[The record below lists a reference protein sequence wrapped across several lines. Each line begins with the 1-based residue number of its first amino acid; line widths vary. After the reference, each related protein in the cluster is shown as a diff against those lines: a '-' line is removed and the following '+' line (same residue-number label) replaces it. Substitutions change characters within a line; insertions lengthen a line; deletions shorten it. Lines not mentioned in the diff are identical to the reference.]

1 MALWTNGKVVE
12 IKHWNDRLH
21 SLRVDADIEPFE
33 AGQFIKLGL
42 EIGGETGGEIVGRP
56 YSIVNPPQQ
65 RPLDFYFIT
74 VPGGPLTQ
82 RLQVMQPDDEIM
94 IAPRAAGFLVLS
106 EVPQAKHLCM
116 ISTGTGIGPFL
127 SIIRSE
133 APWNRFERVILVH
146 AVRTVSEL
154 NYREEIEQVAA
165 AHPQQF
171 SYIPFV
177 SREACDFALSGRVP
191 QAILEG
197 TLEQR
202 ADIKLNAVDSQV
214 MLCGNPQM
222 VEDVMAV
229 LLARGMKKNKRRDPG
244 QLSVENYW

>member
-1 MALWTNGKVVE
+1 MALWVKGKVVE
-12 IKHWNDRLH
+12 NKQWSDRLH

-42 EIGGETGGEIVGRP
+42 EINGETVGRP

-74 VPGGPLTQ
+74 VPDGQLTQ
-82 RLQVMQPDDEIM
+82 RIQSLRPGDEVLV
-94 IAPRAAGFLVLS
+94 APRAAGFLVLS
-106 EVPQAKHLCM
+106 EVQPARHLWL

-127 SIIRSE
+127 SIIRDDV
-133 APWNRFERVILVH
+133 AWQRFERVVLVH

-154 NYREEIEQVAA
+154 NYRDEIARVAA

-177 SREACDFALSGRVP
+177 SREACDFALPGRVP
-191 QAILEG
+191 QAVIDG

-202 ADIKLNAVDSQV
+202 AGIKLSAADSQV

-222 VEDVMAV
+222 VEDMVKV
-229 LLARGMKKNKRRDPG
+229 LAERGMKKHKRRDPG
-244 QLSVENYW
+244 QISVENYW